1 MSQAGWALPGPSC
14 YLSPDSPIGGR
25 NRKPAT
31 GCPVLSVVIPTL
43 NAADALAATI
53 AALREA
59 AGEVIV
65 CDGGSVDRTAEI
77 AAEAG
82 AIVLSGAALR
92 GIGRGGQLAAGA
104 ARARGDW
111 LLFLHADT
119 VPGGAALKAAQDF
132 MADPENLER
141 AAVFRLALDEPDPAP
156 GARRIEAIANWRSRV
171 LGLPYGDQGLL
182 IARAFYESLG
192 GYRPIRLMEDVD
204 IVRRIGRRRLEIL
217 DVPAVTSAR
226 RYRAG
231 GFIARP
237 LRNIFCLTLYFLG
250 VPPDAIARIYER

>member
-1 MSQAGWALPGPSC
+1 MGIAPATV
-14 YLSPDSPIGGR
+14 LSLAAQPDRGQ
-25 NRKPAT
+25 NRKPAA
-31 GCPVLSVVIPTL
+31 GCAVLSVVIPTL
-43 NAADALAATI
+43 NAADTLPATI
-53 AALREA
+53 VAVRAA

-82 AIVLSGAALR
+82 TIFLSGAALQ

-119 VPGGAALKAAQDF
+119 MLGEPALKAAQAF
-132 MADPENLER
+132 MAEPANLER
-141 AAVFRLALDEPDPAP
+141 VAVFRLALDEPDPAP

-182 IARAFYESLG
+182 IARGFYESLG
-192 GYRPIRLMEDVD
+192 GYRPLRLMEDVD
-204 IVRRIGRRRLEIL
+204 IVRRIGRHRLEVL

-237 LRNIFCLTLYFLG
+237 LRNILCLMLYFLG